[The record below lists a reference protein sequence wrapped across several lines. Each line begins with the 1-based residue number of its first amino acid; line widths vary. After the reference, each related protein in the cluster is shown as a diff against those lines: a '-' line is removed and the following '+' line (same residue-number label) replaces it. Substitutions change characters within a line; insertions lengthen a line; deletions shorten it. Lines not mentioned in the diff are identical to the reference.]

1 MDPKINQVLDKIY
14 QQKKKLGVILTVN
27 QLFQYAKKVDVNIKQ
42 NDVRQYLNTQELSA
56 RFSTPAKK
64 PSRFQTINHPKIG
77 LYFLDYAE
85 FHKDNAWH
93 NKNNTGFLVAVEN
106 ITNRLFVYPCKG
118 KNTSQWENAVEQFVD
133 IVQNVSVIYTDR
145 DAVATSKTFRENIYK
160 LYQIKWYFMAKG
172 SKSYLAERYIR
183 YVKEKLS
190 QALIIKNTKNW
201 IQFVTPIIQEHNNEI
216 IEGTSFKRSAITKNN
231 FNDFLTQRLKINKN
245 TKFIQKY
252 LPNIKVS
259 DDPTLLINS
268 ARIYSDFISKDWNDS
283 IFTYKTGDKV
293 YLARRSDWKN
303 KKIGAFFKA
312 SHWGAFGPDIYTISN
327 RQLRAVKNFKGYVPV
342 YSLKEIGSEH
352 FFYASELKKAVHEEK
367 EKDEPI
373 TKTKTKKPKQDKHKK
388 GK

>member
-1 MDPKINQVLDKIY
+1 MDPKINQVLNTIY
-14 QQKKKLGVILTVN
+14 QQKKKLGVILTIN
-27 QLFQYAKKVDVNIKQ
+27 QLLQYAKKVNKDIKKTDVS
-42 NDVRQYLNTQELSA
+42 QYLKTQELSA
-56 RFSTPAKK
+56 RFSTPSKK
-64 PSRFQTINHPKIG
+64 PNRFQTINHPKIG

-85 FHKDNAWH
+85 FHKDYAWH
-93 NKNNTGFLVAVEN
+93 NKNCTGFLVAVEN
-106 ITNRLFVYPCKG
+106 LTNRLFVYPCKG

-133 IVQNVSVIYTDR
+133 IVQNVAIIYTDR
-145 DAVATSKTFRENIYK
+145 DAVATSTTFRENIYK

-190 QALIIKNTKNW
+190 QALLIKNTKNW
-201 IQFVTPIIQEHNNEI
+201 IQFIKPIVQEHNNEV
-216 IEGTSFKRSAITKNN
+216 IEGTTFKRSTITKEN
-231 FNDFLTQRLKINKN
+231 FNEFLSQRLKINKN
-245 TKFIQKY
+245 TKFIKKY

-259 DDPTLLINS
+259 NDPTLLINS

-303 KKIGAFFKA
+303 QKIGAFFKA
-312 SHWGAFGPDIYTISN
+312 SHWGTFGPEIYTISN
-327 RQLRAVKNFKGYVPV
+327 RQLRAVKNFNGYVPV

-352 FFYASELKKAVHEEK
+352 FFYASELRKAVHEEND
-367 EKDEPI
+367 KDEEKI
-373 TKTKTKKPKQDKHKK
+373 KIQKKSTKNKK